1 MTPGLHQRLD
11 RSGPAAL
18 ALFRIVIGLLFAL
31 HGTAKLFGWPATKS
45 GAVPVGTWPYWWAG
59 VIELAVGVLVALG
72 LFTRIAAVIG
82 SGTMVFAYF
91 TEHQAKGL
99 LPIEN
104 GGELAT
110 LYCFAF
116 LLIALIGPGA
126 FALRDRGP
134 DG

>member
-18 ALFRIVIGLLFAL
+18 ALFRIVIGFLFAL

-82 SGTMVFAYF
+82 SGTMAFAYF

-126 FALRDRGP
+126 FALRDGRP

>member
-45 GAVPVGTWPYWWAG
+45 GAVPFGTWPYWWAG

-82 SGTMVFAYF
+82 SGTMAFAYF

>member
-82 SGTMVFAYF
+82 SGTMAFAYF

-126 FALRDRGP
+126 FALRDGRP

>member
-1 MTPGLHQRLD
+1 MTSGFNQRLD
-11 RSGPAAL
+11 RYTPAAL
-18 ALFRIVIGLLFAL
+18 ALFRIVIGFLFAL

-82 SGTMVFAYF
+82 SGTMAFAYF

-126 FALRDRGP
+126 FALRDGRP

>member
-72 LFTRIAAVIG
+72 LFTRSAAVIG
-82 SGTMVFAYF
+82 SGTMAFAYF

>member
-45 GAVPVGTWPYWWAG
+45 GAVPFGTWPYWWAG

-72 LFTRIAAVIG
+72 LFTRSAAVIG
-82 SGTMVFAYF
+82 SGTMAFAYF

>member
-82 SGTMVFAYF
+82 SGTMAFAYF

-126 FALRDRGP
+126 FALRDRRP